1 MNINHTSLQVNQ
13 FQHLQISA
21 VKLSTTQFTNVTNK
35 LQKCSKIPFNGQ
47 WLCRYRNS
55 IQLGQELFE
64 SLKKWPMRQHTHAL
78 VCVSNSFPFFRIL
91 ETVNSKWKKILTG
104 ILDQEVHS
112 ALQMAY
118 LSAYLP
124 HISCLLNFNDLN
136 YYHSEMENHFSVTF
150 NYTPTTAFLK

>member
-1 MNINHTSLQVNQ
+1 
-13 FQHLQISA
+13 
-21 VKLSTTQFTNVTNK
+21 
-35 LQKCSKIPFNGQ
+35 
-47 WLCRYRNS
+47 
-55 IQLGQELFE
+55 
-64 SLKKWPMRQHTHAL
+64 MRQHTHAL

-112 ALQMAY
+112 ALKMAY

-136 YYHSEMENHFSVTF
+136 YFHSEMENHFSVTF
-150 NYTPTTAFLK
+150 NYTPTTAFLKWILHYRNKSSLKFKIIFKVKFVVTHVNLNKVFCARKNWNRYWLFSNCSSDLYSF